1 IHSPNELRK
10 YFYVTAM
17 LFILFQTPLLSLL
30 PPQPTRGVPLAAII
44 TSFSTVDPCLRV
56 SQLNNRYSA
65 LAIDTIGL

>member
-17 LFILFQTPLLSLL
+17 LILITPSLSLL
-30 PPQPTRGVPLAAII
+30 PPQPTRGVPLAPII
-44 TSFSTVDPCLRV
+44 KSFSTVDPCLRA

-65 LAIDTIGL
+65 LAMDTICL